1 MEKVS
6 NYRDVSIPKE
16 WDRKGLPSW
25 TYKSKQLL
33 EIEKESLFFN
43 HWQLICHQSDL
54 SSIGDFLTF
63 DLCNERI
70 LIIRDNENII
80 RAFYNLCRHRGSRVM
95 ANEKGNCTAIVC
107 PFHGW
112 VYNLDGTLRG
122 ASQPKSFPKFNK
134 KDFGLKKIECEIWNG
149 LVFIRLNKGPQKSV
163 KSLMSPFS
171 EELGNYKIDK
181 MVPTDGIWTQRTEV
195 NWKSVRDVDNEGYHV
210 PMAHPSLQDLYG
222 KNYFDEPFVN
232 GISKT
237 HASFSGKTA
246 RNWSVKN
253 YKRFSSPA
261 SHLPDKYKNSWNY
274 FGIFPNAV
282 IAVTP
287 ETVQFYQEFPIST
300 DLTLLRGSIYRHKNE
315 TRQQRVARYL
325 SNRIDNHTVAED
337 VQLTIWSNESMNS
350 KSFEGFYLSDLEYGV
365 KSHHDHMRRQIPI
378 LKIEKQP
385 DEHLMYKLNKQM
397 LENISLK

>member
-6 NYRDVSIPKE
+6 NFRDISIPKK

-54 SSIGDFLTF
+54 SSVGDFLTF

-70 LIIRDNENII
+70 LIIRDSENII

-237 HASFSGKTA
+237 HASFSGETA

-287 ETVQFYQEFPIST
+287 ETIQFYQEFPIST

-315 TRQQRVARYL
+315 TRQQRIARYL

-365 KSHHDHMRRQIPI
+365 KSHHDHMRKQIPI
-378 LKIEKQP
+378 LKIENQP
-385 DEHLMYKLNKQM
+385 DEHLIYKINKEM
-397 LENISLK
+397 LENISFN

>member
-6 NYRDVSIPKE
+6 NFRDVSIPKK

-54 SSIGDFLTF
+54 SSVGDFLTF

-70 LIIRDNENII
+70 LIIRDNENIV
-80 RAFYNLCRHRGSRVM
+80 RAFYNLCRHRGSRVI

-122 ASQPKSFPKFNK
+122 ASQPKSFPEFNK
-134 KDFGLKKIECEIWNG
+134 NDFGLKKIECEIWNG
-149 LVFIRLNKGPQKSV
+149 FIFVRLNKGPQKSV

-171 EELGNYKIDK
+171 EELGNYKIEN
-181 MVPTDGIWTQRTEV
+181 MVPTDSIWTQKTEV

-232 GISKT
+232 GTSKT

-253 YKRFSSPA
+253 YKKLSTPA
-261 SHLPDKYKNSWNY
+261 AHLPDKYKNSWNY

-300 DLTLLRGSIYRHKNE
+300 NLTLLRGSIYRHKNE
-315 TRQQRVARYL
+315 TRQQRIARYL

-365 KSHHDHMRRQIPI
+365 KSHHDHMRKQIPI
-378 LKIEKQP
+378 LKIEKKP
-385 DEHLMYKLNKQM
+385 DEHLIYKLNKEM
-397 LENISLK
+397 LLNTDLK

>member
-6 NYRDVSIPKE
+6 NFRDVSIPKE
-16 WDRKGLPSW
+16 WDRRGLPSW

-54 SSIGDFLTF
+54 SSVGDFLTF

-70 LIIRDNENII
+70 LIIRDNENIV
-80 RAFYNLCRHRGSRVM
+80 RAFYNLCRHRGSRVI

-122 ASQPKSFPKFNK
+122 ASQPKSFPEFNK
-134 KDFGLKKIECEIWNG
+134 NDFGLKKIECEIWNG
-149 LVFIRLNKGPQKSV
+149 FIFVRLNKGPQKSV

-171 EELGNYKIDK
+171 EELDNYKIEN
-181 MVPTDGIWTQRTEV
+181 MVPTDSIWTQKTEV

-253 YKRFSSPA
+253 YKKLSTPA
-261 SHLPDKYKNSWNY
+261 AHLPDKYKNSWNY

-300 DLTLLRGSIYRHKNE
+300 NLTLLRGGIYRHKNE
-315 TRQQRVARYL
+315 TRQQRIARYL

-365 KSHHDHMRRQIPI
+365 KSHHDHMRKQIPI
-378 LKIEKQP
+378 LKIEKKP
-385 DEHLMYKLNKQM
+385 DEHLIYKLNKEM
-397 LENISLK
+397 LLNTDLK

>member
-6 NYRDVSIPKE
+6 NFRDVSIPKK

-54 SSIGDFLTF
+54 SSVGDFLTF

-122 ASQPKSFPKFNK
+122 ASQPKSFPEFNK
-134 KDFGLKKIECEIWNG
+134 NDFGLKKIECEIWNG
-149 LVFIRLNKGPQKSV
+149 FIFVRLNKGPQKSV

-171 EELGNYKIDK
+171 EELGNYKIEN
-181 MVPTDGIWTQRTEV
+181 MVPTDSIWTQKTEV

-232 GISKT
+232 GTSKT

-253 YKRFSSPA
+253 YKKLSTPA
-261 SHLPDKYKNSWNY
+261 AHLPDKYKNSWNY

-300 DLTLLRGSIYRHKNE
+300 NLTLLRGGIYRHKNE
-315 TRQQRVARYL
+315 TRQQRIARYL

-365 KSHHDHMRRQIPI
+365 KSHHDHMRKQIPI
-378 LKIEKQP
+378 LKIEKKP
-385 DEHLMYKLNKQM
+385 DEHLIYKLNKEM
-397 LENISLK
+397 LLNTDLK

>member
-6 NYRDVSIPKE
+6 NFRDVSIPKK

-54 SSIGDFLTF
+54 SSVGDFLTF

-70 LIIRDNENII
+70 LIIRDNENIV

-122 ASQPKSFPKFNK
+122 ASQPKSFPQLDKN
-134 KDFGLKKIECEIWNG
+134 DFGLKKIESEIWNG
-149 LVFIRLNKGPQKSV
+149 FIFIRLNKGPQKSV

-171 EELGNYKIDK
+171 EELGNYKIEN
-181 MVPTDGIWTQRTEV
+181 MVPTDGIWTQKTEV

-232 GISKT
+232 GTSKT

-253 YKRFSSPA
+253 YKKLSTPA
-261 SHLPDKYKNSWNY
+261 AHLPDKYKNSWNY

-300 DLTLLRGSIYRHKNE
+300 NLTLLRGSIYRHKNE
-315 TRQQRVARYL
+315 SRQQRIARYL
-325 SNRIDNHTVAED
+325 SNRIDNNTVAED

-365 KSHHDHMRRQIPI
+365 KSHHDHMRKQIPI

-385 DEHLMYKLNKQM
+385 EEHLIYKLNKEM
-397 LENISLK
+397 LLNINLK

>member
-6 NYRDVSIPKE
+6 NFRDISIPKR

-25 TYKSKQLL
+25 TYKSRQLL

-54 SSIGDFLTF
+54 SSAGDFLTF

-70 LIIRDNENII
+70 LIIRDNENIV

-122 ASQPKSFPKFNK
+122 ASQPKSFPEFNK
-134 KDFGLKKIECEIWNG
+134 NDFGLKKIECEIWNG
-149 LVFIRLNKGPQKSV
+149 FIFVRLNKGPQKSV

-171 EELGNYKIDK
+171 EELDNYKIEN
-181 MVPTDGIWTQRTEV
+181 MVPTDSIWTQKTEV

-232 GISKT
+232 GTSKT

-253 YKRFSSPA
+253 YKKLSTPA
-261 SHLPDKYKNSWNY
+261 AHLPDKYKNSWNY

-300 DLTLLRGSIYRHKNE
+300 NLTLLRGGIYRHKNE
-315 TRQQRVARYL
+315 TRQQRIARYL

-365 KSHHDHMRRQIPI
+365 KSHHDHMRKQIPI
-378 LKIEKQP
+378 LKIEKKP
-385 DEHLMYKLNKQM
+385 DEHLIYKLNKEM
-397 LENISLK
+397 LLNTDLK

>member
-6 NYRDVSIPKE
+6 NFRDISIPKE

-54 SSIGDFLTF
+54 SSVGDFLTF

-122 ASQPKSFPKFNK
+122 ASQPKSFPKFSK

-300 DLTLLRGSIYRHKNE
+300 DLTLLRGSIYKHKNE

-385 DEHLMYKLNKQM
+385 DEHLIYKLNKEM

>member
-1 MEKVS
+1 
-6 NYRDVSIPKE
+6 
-16 WDRKGLPSW
+16 
-25 TYKSKQLL
+25 
-33 EIEKESLFFN
+33 
-43 HWQLICHQSDL
+43 
-54 SSIGDFLTF
+54 
-63 DLCNERI
+63 
-70 LIIRDNENII
+70 
-80 RAFYNLCRHRGSRVM
+80 M

-315 TRQQRVARYL
+315 TRQQRIARYL

>member
-6 NYRDVSIPKE
+6 NFRDVSIPKK

-54 SSIGDFLTF
+54 SSVGDFLTF

-70 LIIRDNENII
+70 LIIRDNENIV

-122 ASQPKSFPKFNK
+122 ASQPKSFPEFNK
-134 KDFGLKKIECEIWNG
+134 NDFGLKKIECEIWNG
-149 LVFIRLNKGPQKSV
+149 FIFVRLNKGPQKSV

-171 EELGNYKIDK
+171 EELDNYKIEN
-181 MVPTDGIWTQRTEV
+181 MVPTDSIWTQKTEV

-232 GISKT
+232 GTSKT

-253 YKRFSSPA
+253 YKKLSTPA
-261 SHLPDKYKNSWNY
+261 AHLPDKYKNSWNY

-300 DLTLLRGSIYRHKNE
+300 NLTLLRGGIYRHKNE
-315 TRQQRVARYL
+315 TRQQRIARYL

-365 KSHHDHMRRQIPI
+365 KSHHDHMRKQIPI
-378 LKIEKQP
+378 LKIEKKP
-385 DEHLMYKLNKQM
+385 DEHLIYKLNKEM
-397 LENISLK
+397 LLNTDLK

>member
-6 NYRDVSIPKE
+6 NFRDVSIPKK

-54 SSIGDFLTF
+54 SSAGDFLTF

-122 ASQPKSFPKFNK
+122 ASQPKSFPEFNK
-134 KDFGLKKIECEIWNG
+134 NDFGLKKIECEIWNG
-149 LVFIRLNKGPQKSV
+149 FVFVRLNKGPQKSV

-171 EELGNYKIDK
+171 EELGNYKIEN
-181 MVPTDGIWTQRTEV
+181 MVPTDSIWTQKTEV

-232 GISKT
+232 GTSKT

-253 YKRFSSPA
+253 YKKLSTPA
-261 SHLPDKYKNSWNY
+261 AHLPDKYKNSWNY

-300 DLTLLRGSIYRHKNE
+300 NLTLLRGSIYRHKNE
-315 TRQQRVARYL
+315 TRQQRIARYL

-365 KSHHDHMRRQIPI
+365 KSHHDHMRKQIPI
-378 LKIEKQP
+378 LKIEKKP
-385 DEHLMYKLNKQM
+385 DEHLIYKLNKEM
-397 LENISLK
+397 LLNTDLK

>member
-6 NYRDVSIPKE
+6 NFRDVSIPKK

-54 SSIGDFLTF
+54 SSAGDFLTF

-70 LIIRDNENII
+70 LIIRDNENIV
-80 RAFYNLCRHRGSRVM
+80 RAFYNLCRHRGSRVI

-122 ASQPKSFPKFNK
+122 ASQPKSFPEFNK
-134 KDFGLKKIECEIWNG
+134 NDFGLKKIECEIWNG
-149 LVFIRLNKGPQKSV
+149 FIFVRLNKGPQKSV

-171 EELGNYKIDK
+171 EELDNYKIEN
-181 MVPTDGIWTQRTEV
+181 MVPTDSIWTQKTEV

-232 GISKT
+232 GTSKT

-253 YKRFSSPA
+253 YKKLSTPA
-261 SHLPDKYKNSWNY
+261 AHLPDKYKNSWNY

-300 DLTLLRGSIYRHKNE
+300 NLTLLRGGIYRHKNE
-315 TRQQRVARYL
+315 TRQQRIARYL

-365 KSHHDHMRRQIPI
+365 KSHHDHMRKQIPI
-378 LKIEKQP
+378 LKIEKKP
-385 DEHLMYKLNKQM
+385 DEHLIYKLNKEM
-397 LENISLK
+397 LLNTDLK

>member
-6 NYRDVSIPKE
+6 NFRDVSIPKE

-112 VYNLDGTLRG
+112 VYNLNGSLRG
-122 ASQPKSFPKFNK
+122 ASKPKSFPKFNK

-163 KSLMSPFS
+163 KSLMTPFS

>member
-1 MEKVS
+1 
-6 NYRDVSIPKE
+6 
-16 WDRKGLPSW
+16 
-25 TYKSKQLL
+25 
-33 EIEKESLFFN
+33 
-43 HWQLICHQSDL
+43 
-54 SSIGDFLTF
+54 
-63 DLCNERI
+63 
-70 LIIRDNENII
+70 
-80 RAFYNLCRHRGSRVM
+80 
-95 ANEKGNCTAIVC
+95 
-107 PFHGW
+107 
-112 VYNLDGTLRG
+112 
-122 ASQPKSFPKFNK
+122 
-134 KDFGLKKIECEIWNG
+134 
-149 LVFIRLNKGPQKSV
+149 
-163 KSLMSPFS
+163 MSPFS

>member
-6 NYRDVSIPKE
+6 NFRDVSIPKK

-54 SSIGDFLTF
+54 SSAGDFLTF

-122 ASQPKSFPKFNK
+122 ASQPKSFPEFNK
-134 KDFGLKKIECEIWNG
+134 NDFGLKKIECEIWNG
-149 LVFIRLNKGPQKSV
+149 FIFVRLNKGPQKSV

-171 EELGNYKIDK
+171 EELDNYKIEN
-181 MVPTDGIWTQRTEV
+181 MVPTDSIWTQKTEV

-232 GISKT
+232 GTSKT

-253 YKRFSSPA
+253 YKKLSTPA
-261 SHLPDKYKNSWNY
+261 AHLPDKYKNSWNY

-300 DLTLLRGSIYRHKNE
+300 NLTLLRGGIYRHKNE
-315 TRQQRVARYL
+315 TRQQRIARYL

-365 KSHHDHMRRQIPI
+365 KSHHDHMRKQIPI
-378 LKIEKQP
+378 LKIEKKP
-385 DEHLMYKLNKQM
+385 DEHLIYKLNKEM
-397 LENISLK
+397 LLNTDLK

>member
-6 NYRDVSIPKE
+6 NFRDVSIPKK

-54 SSIGDFLTF
+54 SSVGDFLTF

-122 ASQPKSFPKFNK
+122 ASQPKSFPEFNK
-134 KDFGLKKIECEIWNG
+134 NDFGLKKIECEIWNG
-149 LVFIRLNKGPQKSV
+149 FIFVRLNKGPQKSV

-171 EELGNYKIDK
+171 EELDNYKIEN
-181 MVPTDGIWTQRTEV
+181 MVPTDSIWTQKTEV

-232 GISKT
+232 GTSKT

-253 YKRFSSPA
+253 YKKLSTPA
-261 SHLPDKYKNSWNY
+261 AHLPDKYKNSWNY

-300 DLTLLRGSIYRHKNE
+300 NLTLLRGGIYRHKNE
-315 TRQQRVARYL
+315 TRQQRIARYL

-365 KSHHDHMRRQIPI
+365 KSHHDHMRKQIPI
-378 LKIEKQP
+378 LKIEKKP
-385 DEHLMYKLNKQM
+385 DEHLIYKLNKEM
-397 LENISLK
+397 LLNTDLK

>member
-1 MEKVS
+1 MEKAS
-6 NYRDVSIPKE
+6 NFRDVSIPKE

-54 SSIGDFLTF
+54 SSVGDFLTF

-385 DEHLMYKLNKQM
+385 DEHLIYKLNKQM

>member
-1 MEKVS
+1 
-6 NYRDVSIPKE
+6 
-16 WDRKGLPSW
+16 
-25 TYKSKQLL
+25 
-33 EIEKESLFFN
+33 
-43 HWQLICHQSDL
+43 
-54 SSIGDFLTF
+54 
-63 DLCNERI
+63 
-70 LIIRDNENII
+70 
-80 RAFYNLCRHRGSRVM
+80 M

-122 ASQPKSFPKFNK
+122 ASQPKSFPRFNK

-149 LVFIRLNKGPQKSV
+149 FVFVRLQKGPQPEV
-163 KSLMSPFS
+163 KTLMLPFS
-171 EELGNYKIDK
+171 EELGNYKIEN
-181 MVPTDGIWTQRTEV
+181 MVPTDSIWIQKTEV

-232 GISKT
+232 GTSKT

-253 YKRFSSPA
+253 YKKLSTPA
-261 SHLPDKYKNSWNY
+261 AHLPDKYKNSWNY

-300 DLTLLRGSIYRHKNE
+300 NLTLLRGGIYRHKNE
-315 TRQQRVARYL
+315 TRQQRIARYL

-365 KSHHDHMRRQIPI
+365 KSHHDHMRKQIPI
-378 LKIEKQP
+378 LKIEKKP
-385 DEHLMYKLNKQM
+385 DEHLIYKLNKEM
-397 LENISLK
+397 LLNTDLK

>member
-6 NYRDVSIPKE
+6 NFRDVSIPKE

-25 TYKSKQLL
+25 TYKSKELL

-54 SSIGDFLTF
+54 SSVGDFLTF

-122 ASQPKSFPKFNK
+122 ASQPKSFPKFSKN
-134 KDFGLKKIECEIWNG
+134 DFGLKKIECEIWNG
-149 LVFIRLNKGPQKSV
+149 FIFIRLNKGPQKSV

-350 KSFEGFYLSDLEYGV
+350 KSFEGFFKTLTPAMDFAIHFDIYNEM
-365 KSHHDHMRRQIPI
+365 KEPPIP
-378 LKIEKQP
+378 KTS
-385 DEHLMYKLNKQM
+385 
-397 LENISLK
+397 ENSIKDS

>member
-1 MEKVS
+1 MGKVS
-6 NYRDVSIPKE
+6 NFRDISIPKK

-70 LIIRDNENII
+70 LIIRDNENIV

-122 ASQPKSFPKFNK
+122 ASQPKSFPEFNK

-171 EELGNYKIDK
+171 EELGNYKIEN
-181 MVPTDGIWTQRTEV
+181 MVPTDGIWTQKTEV

-232 GISKT
+232 GTSKT
-237 HASFSGKTA
+237 HASFSGRSA

-253 YKRFSSPA
+253 YKKISTPA
-261 SHLPDKYKNSWNY
+261 AHLPDKYKNSWNY

-300 DLTLLRGSIYRHKNE
+300 NLTLLRGSIYRHKNE
-315 TRQQRVARYL
+315 TRQQRIARYL

-337 VQLTIWSNESMNS
+337 VQLTIWSTESMNS

-365 KSHHDHMRRQIPI
+365 NSHHDHMRKQIPI

-385 DEHLMYKLNKQM
+385 EEHLIYKLNKEM
-397 LENISLK
+397 LLNINLK

>member
-6 NYRDVSIPKE
+6 NFRDVSIPKK

-54 SSIGDFLTF
+54 SSAGDFLTF

-122 ASQPKSFPKFNK
+122 ASQPKSFPEFNK
-134 KDFGLKKIECEIWNG
+134 NDFGLKKIECEIWNG
-149 LVFIRLNKGPQKSV
+149 FIFVRLNKGPQKSV

-171 EELGNYKIDK
+171 EELGNYKIEN
-181 MVPTDGIWTQRTEV
+181 MVPTDSIWIQKTEV

-232 GISKT
+232 GTSKT

-253 YKRFSSPA
+253 YKKLSTPA
-261 SHLPDKYKNSWNY
+261 AHLPDKYKNSWNY

-300 DLTLLRGSIYRHKNE
+300 NLTLLRGGIYRHKNE
-315 TRQQRVARYL
+315 TRQQRIARYL

-365 KSHHDHMRRQIPI
+365 KSHHDHMRKQIPI
-378 LKIEKQP
+378 LKIEKKP
-385 DEHLMYKLNKQM
+385 DEHLIYKLNKEM
-397 LENISLK
+397 LLNTDLK

>member
-6 NYRDVSIPKE
+6 NFRDVSIPKK

-70 LIIRDNENII
+70 LIIRDNENIV

-232 GISKT
+232 GIS
-237 HASFSGKTA
+237 
-246 RNWSVKN
+246 NC
-253 YKRFSSPA
+253 
-261 SHLPDKYKNSWNY
+261 
-274 FGIFPNAV
+274 
-282 IAVTP
+282 
-287 ETVQFYQEFPIST
+287 
-300 DLTLLRGSIYRHKNE
+300 LLY
-315 TRQQRVARYL
+315 T
-325 SNRIDNHTVAED
+325 
-337 VQLTIWSNESMNS
+337 
-350 KSFEGFYLSDLEYGV
+350 SDAA
-365 KSHHDHMRRQIPI
+365 
-378 LKIEKQP
+378 
-385 DEHLMYKLNKQM
+385 DE
-397 LENISLK
+397 